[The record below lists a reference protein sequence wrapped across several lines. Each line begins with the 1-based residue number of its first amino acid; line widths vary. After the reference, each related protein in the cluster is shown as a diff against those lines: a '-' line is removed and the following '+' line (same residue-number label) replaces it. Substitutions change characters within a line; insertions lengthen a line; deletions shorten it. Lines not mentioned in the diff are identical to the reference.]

1 MVISTLDIVVYV
13 IGAIIILAYLFFYF
27 KGLKNAQIF
36 EALEEKDFPFK
47 EVYFVGYAIL
57 ETINYQYKS
66 SRDRKQ
72 RKELTVLY
80 GEKYAEY
87 YMRVTYSQKL
97 TIAFTVLTLAVPMYG
112 LANSF
117 ITMIVMLVFAGT
129 AYYYFDTL
137 ISKRIL
143 ARSDEMLSEFSDV
156 VSKLALLTNSG
167 MIMREA
173 WELVSENG
181 DTELYKEMKKSVE
194 EMHNGTSEADALYRF
209 GNRCI
214 IPEIKKFTS
223 TIIQGME
230 KGNSELSA
238 MLQGQSAE
246 VWRIKRQLVKRQG
259 EQAASKLLFPMLL
272 MFLGILVIVIIPV
285 FANLGV

>member
-209 GNRCI
+209 GSRCI

-238 MLQGQSAE
+238 MLQSQSAE